1 MTTPTAGLLMGFV
14 GMGVLGLAA
23 CASPTSATPT
33 AESTSSAGAAA
44 GGEAAGGE
52 APAVLYSDARYHYRI
67 EAPGH
72 MTANTDGSATFIG
85 PSERLEIVVVRG
97 PQASDP
103 TAMATKDQGTL
114 MGTLTAFRK
123 LSGPAAITLGG
134 KKVIKFAYSWTAGTN
149 SVTGKPLQLTSV
161 RYYFAKDATEV
172 AVVTYG
178 IVTNQYD
185 PEGAD
190 DLARTFLWQ

>member
-1 MTTPTAGLLMGFV
+1 MLTARLLVGLV
-14 GMGVLGLAA
+14 GLATVGIVA
-23 CASPTSATPT
+23 CASSPSATPA
-33 AESTSSAGAAA
+33 AESTSPGAAA

-52 APAVLYSDARYHYRI
+52 APAVLYSDTRYHYRI

-72 MTANTDGSATFIG
+72 MTANTDGSASFIG
-85 PSERLEIVVVRG
+85 PSERLEIVVVQG
-97 PQASDP
+97 SQASDP
-103 TAMATKDQGTL
+103 AAMAAKDQS
-114 MGTLTAFRK
+114 TLTGSLNGFRK
-123 LSGPAAITLGG
+123 LTSPAAITLGG
-134 KKVIKFAYSWTAGTN
+134 KKVVKFVYSWTAGTN

-161 RYYFAKDATEV
+161 RYYFAKDATQV

-190 DLARTFLWQ
+190 DLARTFQWQ